1 MPGGWPPH
9 AESRFP
15 MADLSTLP
23 DVLPWPFL
31 VCSRKGEVIFAN
43 PLIERA
49 AGRKVEPGLSID
61 QIFLELENGLPAS
74 SLLHS
79 AARWSAWSGMLELR
93 NNRPGEPIRASKI
106 ILQPDP
112 KLDRQV
118 WVIFADDP
126 LVNGAPLL
134 TPRSGMSLARTLIEN
149 SPDFI
154 ILRDL
159 QGRILHTSRSLDE
172 FLALPYRGYV
182 ADLTLTDILSG
193 RTAEQ
198 FKQFDE
204 EVIRTGQRVLHAV
217 MHFESQDGRSRLVR
231 VVHERIKGGNGLP
244 NGLLTFAVNI
254 TESVD
259 EHNRLRIALEKAE
272 EVAAAK
278 WQFVANV
285 THEIRNPI
293 NAIQGLC
300 ETNLEGA
307 SAPFP
312 DILRK
317 IQSCASELEDTVRDV
332 LDFSRLDRGNVTIES
347 IPFNPVRAL
356 EEVTA
361 QFQHQAGR
369 KGVELAALCRADSP
383 QSVLGDPIKFRRII
397 ANLVGNAVKFTE
409 SGHVHALLEFEE
421 RNGRLRAQLIVR
433 DSGIGIPADSLE
445 SIFEPFTQ
453 ADATTTR
460 RFGGTGL
467 GLTIVRSL
475 TQAMDGYMKVTSEVG
490 FGSVFTATV
499 MVEPNPNFVAPP
511 KPDLRAQRLLLV
523 AGNPAIREWFVDC
536 LTRWGAECVQCESYD
551 EADIAW
557 RHAAEAGRPFARA
570 VIDLPDDVSP
580 RLPAI
585 PREQSLLITSSDLA
599 FRSQAQLFRPVTLTA
614 LWARFSTEI
623 SPEGEIT
630 PSPGRPHATRRLRI
644 LLAED
649 NEVNREV
656 ASARLRRAG
665 HEVSATVDGSAALE
679 LWRAKEFDVGILDIQ
694 MPIIDGLGVA
704 TAIRAE
710 EKTSGRRRTALL
722 ALTAMTQELDRAR
735 CEAAGFD
742 AYLAKPV
749 RGAELLEKLALLSA
763 NQDTAGEPVRS
774 DEFAAQLAAA
784 EAEEA
789 EDLRCAA
796 RAFLRHADQII
807 HRLTVA
813 RDDASPETLSREA
826 HGAKGMLSLMAC
838 SGLAR
843 LANTVE
849 RQPADPGSRA
859 RTDELIDGLRKL
871 RESLLSRADLSPD
884 GQAETQTRNQD

>member
-1 MPGGWPPH
+1 
-9 AESRFP
+9 

-23 DVLPWPFL
+23 DLLPWPFL
-31 VCSRKGEVIFAN
+31 VCSRKGEVLYAN
-43 PLIERA
+43 SLVERA
-49 AGRKVEPGLSID
+49 TGRKVAPGLAID
-61 QIFLELENGLPAS
+61 QIFLELENGLPVS
-74 SLLHS
+74 TLLHS

-93 NNRPGEPIRASKI
+93 NNRQGEPIRAFKI
-106 ILQPDP
+106 ILQPDTR
-112 KLDRQV
+112 LDRQV

-126 LVNGAPLL
+126 QVNGAPLL

-154 ILRDL
+154 IFRDI

-172 FLALPYRGYV
+172 FLAMPYRGFV

-204 EVIRTGQRVLHAV
+204 EVIRTGQRVRHAV
-217 MHFESQDGRSRLVR
+217 MHFETLDGRSRLVR
-231 VVHERIKGGNGLP
+231 VVHERIKGGGGLP

-300 ETNLEGA
+300 ETNLEA
-307 SAPFP
+307 PSSPFP
-312 DILRK
+312 DVLKK
-317 IQSCASELEDTVRDV
+317 IQNCAAELEDTVRDV
-332 LDFSRLDRGNVTIES
+332 LDFSRLDRGNVSIES

-361 QFQHQAGR
+361 QFQHQASR

-383 QSVLGDPIKFRRII
+383 QSVLGDPMKFRRIL

-409 SGHVHALLEFEE
+409 NGHVHAHLEFEE
-421 RNGRLRAQLIVR
+421 RNGRLRAQLTIE
-433 DSGIGIPADSLE
+433 DTGIGIPSDRIE

-475 TQAMDGYMKVTSEVG
+475 TQAMDGYMKVISEVG
-490 FGSVFTATV
+490 KGSSFIATV
-499 MVEPNPNFVAPP
+499 MVEPNPAFVPP
-511 KPDLRAQRLLLV
+511 PQPEVSSQRILLV
-523 AGNPAIREWFVDC
+523 AGDAAIRTWLNQC
-536 LTRWGAECVQCESYD
+536 LTSWGATCQECDSYES
-551 EADIAW
+551 
-557 RHAAEAGRPFARA
+557 AEAVWAASASTSHPFTRA
-570 VIDLPDDVSP
+570 VIDLPEDVSP

-585 PREQSLLITSSDLA
+585 PREQIILVTSSELE

-614 LWARFSTEI
+614 LWARFSTEN
-623 SPEGEIT
+623 PADGD
-630 PSPGRPHATRRLRI
+630 PSMAANRRPAQRCLRI

-665 HEVSATVDGSAALE
+665 HDVSATVDGSAALE
-679 LWRAKEFDVGILDIQ
+679 LWRAKEFDIGILDIQ

-710 EKTSGRRRTALL
+710 EKSSGRRRTALL

-749 RGAELLEKLALLSA
+749 RGAELLQKLELLAA
-763 NQDTAGEPVRS
+763 NQEVAQDAVRE
-774 DEFAAQLAAA
+774 DEFATQLASA

-796 RAFLRHADQII
+796 RAFLRHSEQFIQ
-807 HRLTVA
+807 RLGA
-813 RDDASPETLSREA
+813 MQLDASAENLSREA
-826 HGAKGMLSLMAC
+826 HGVKGMLSLMGCA
-838 SGLAR
+838 SLAK
-843 LANTVE
+843 LANTIE
-849 RQPADPGSRA
+849 RQPADPGSKA
-859 RTDELIDGLRKL
+859 RTAELIDGLRKL
-871 RESLLSRADLSPD
+871 RETLRSRTDLSPD
-884 GQAETQTRNQD
+884 GQAENQTRDQD

>member
-1 MPGGWPPH
+1 MP
-9 AESRFP
+9 
-15 MADLSTLP
+15 DL
-23 DVLPWPFL
+23 LPWPFL
-31 VCSRKGEVIFAN
+31 VCSRKGEVLYAN
-43 PLIERA
+43 ALVERTI
-49 AGRKVEPGLSID
+49 GRKAAPGLAID
-61 QIFLELENGLPAS
+61 QIFLELENGLPVS
-74 SLLHS
+74 TLLHS

-93 NNRPGEPIRASKI
+93 HNRSGEPGRAFKI

-112 KLDRQV
+112 RLDRQV

-126 LVNGAPLL
+126 QVNGAPLL

-154 ILRDL
+154 IFRDI

-172 FLALPYRGYV
+172 FLAMPYRGFV
-182 ADLTLTDILSG
+182 ADLTLTDILSA

-198 FKQFDE
+198 FRQFDE
-204 EVIRTGQRVLHAV
+204 EVIRTGQRVRHAV
-217 MHFESQDGRSRLVR
+217 MHFETLDGRSRLVR
-231 VVHERIKGGNGLP
+231 VVHERIKGGGGLP

-272 EVAAAK
+272 EVAGAK

-300 ETNLEGA
+300 ETSLEA
-307 SAPFP
+307 PTAPFP
-312 DILRK
+312 EVLKK
-317 IQSCASELEDTVRDV
+317 IQACAAELEDTVRDV
-332 LDFSRLDRGNVTIES
+332 LDFSRLDRGNVSIES

-361 QFQHQAGR
+361 QFQHQAAR
-369 KGVELAALCRADSP
+369 KGIELAALCRADCP

-409 SGHVHALLEFEE
+409 NGHVHARLDFEE
-421 RNGRLRAQLIVR
+421 RNGRLRAQLTVQ
-433 DSGIGIPADSLE
+433 DTGIGIPADRLE

-453 ADATTTR
+453 ADASTTR

-475 TQAMDGYMKVTSEVG
+475 TQAMDGFMKVSSEVG
-490 FGSVFTATV
+490 AGSTFTATV
-499 MVEPNPNFVAPP
+499 MVEPNPNFIPPVAP
-511 KPDLRAQRLLLV
+511 DLAGQRILLV
-523 AGNPAIREWFVDC
+523 AGDRHIRSWLKEC
-536 LTRWGAECVQCESYD
+536 LSHWGAGCAECETH
-551 EADIAW
+551 EE
-557 RHAAEAGRPFARA
+557 AEAAWAQAAPTDQAFTRA
-570 VIDLPDDVSP
+570 VIDLPDDISP

-585 PREQSLLITSSDLA
+585 PREQIILVTPSELA
-599 FRSQAQLFRPVTLTA
+599 FRSQAQLFRPVTLSA
-614 LWARFSTEI
+614 LWARFSSEAPLEGHASESAALHL
-623 SPEGEIT
+623 SP
-630 PSPGRPHATRRLRI
+630 RRLRI

-656 ASARLRRAG
+656 ASTRLRRAG

-704 TAIRAE
+704 AAIRAE
-710 EKTSGRRRTALL
+710 EKTTGRRRTALL
-722 ALTAMTQELDRAR
+722 AMTAMTQELDRAR

-749 RGAELLEKLALLSA
+749 RGAELLQKLELLSS
-763 NQDTAGEPVRS
+763 QQEPAATPLPA
-774 DEFAAQLAAA
+774 DEFAEQLAAA

-796 RAFLRHADQII
+796 RAFLRHSEQII
-807 HRLTVA
+807 SRLEAIRKEGT
-813 RDDASPETLSREA
+813 PESLSREA
-826 HGAKGMLSLMAC
+826 HGTKGMLSLMGC
-838 SGLAR
+838 TGLAR
-843 LANTVE
+843 LANAIE
-849 RQPADPGSRA
+849 RQPSEPAAQGRA
-859 RTDELIDGLRKL
+859 DELIDGLRNL
-871 RESLLSRADLSPD
+871 RNTLLSRADLSPD
-884 GQAETQTRNQD
+884 GQAENQTRDQD